1 MKYGLIEGFH
11 NRVFLEKKENE
22 IYTKEMAEKIN
33 SQIDSILDEALKK
46 AEELLANKEEYVK
59 VLVEL
64 LLKKGMISNKE
75 IDALFKKLEN

>member
-1 MKYGLIEGFH
+1 
-11 NRVFLEKKENE
+11 
-22 IYTKEMAEKIN
+22 MAEKIN

-64 LLKKGMISNKE
+64 LLKKGMVSNKE

>member
-46 AEELLANKEEYVK
+46 AEELIANNQEYLK

-64 LLKKGMISNKE
+64 LLKKGMVSNKE

>member
-1 MKYGLIEGFH
+1 M
-11 NRVFLEKKENE
+11 EKKENE

-64 LLKKGMISNKE
+64 LLKKGMVSNKE